1 MLFYFKNTLSLPMK
15 QWKQYSILILAI
27 FAVANTAYCQNQNP
41 PTKWDIF
48 KNDIGIGINDA
59 GTYFLTPFQIPS
71 VQSSLTLVAI
81 GATIGT
87 SIAAFDEPVRENVI
101 SNQSENFSKVMNV
114 SNVGG
119 EIYTPIALSV
129 SLYGI
134 GLFFDEPSTRVTG
147 RLVAEAFIFSGI
159 TTTLGKSFFGRSR
172 PFVNGDAHN
181 FEWFQLSEPQLALP
195 SGHATIAFSMASVL
209 STRIDNVYA
218 SIGLYAIATSTAV
231 ARMYKDKHWLSDVML
246 GSAIGIASGLYV
258 CNLEEERMNPNKNQ
272 TFRWQLSPSLNGVN
286 LTLQW

>member
-1 MLFYFKNTLSLPMK
+1 MK

-27 FAVANTAYCQNQNP
+27 FIVANKAYCQNQNP

-71 VQSSLTLVAI
+71 EQSSLTLLAI
-81 GATIGT
+81 GSSIGT
-87 SIAAFDEPVRENVI
+87 SIAAFDEPVRDKVI
-101 SNQSENFSKVMNV
+101 SNQTETVTRIMNY
-114 SNVGG
+114 SNEIG
-119 EIYTPIALSV
+119 ELYTPIMLSA

-147 RLVAEAFIFSGI
+147 RLVAEAFLFSGI
-159 TTTLGKSFFGRSR
+159 TTTLGKSFFGRAR

-209 STRIDNVYA
+209 SSRIDNIYA
-218 SIGLYAIATSTAV
+218 SIGLYAIATSTAA
-231 ARMYKDKHWLSDVML
+231 ARVYKDKHWLSDVML

-258 CNLEEERMNPNKNQ
+258 CNLEEERSNPTKSQ
-272 TFRWQLSPSLNGVN
+272 TFRWKLSPSFNGVN
-286 LTLQW
+286 LTMQW

>member
-1 MLFYFKNTLSLPMK
+1 MKQNKYYFYSLVVFFLSTLSLIS
-15 QWKQYSILILAI
+15 QQN
-27 FAVANTAYCQNQNP
+27 NTV
-41 PTKWDIF
+41 TLWDIF
-48 KNDIGIGINDA
+48 KDDVGIGFNDA
-59 GTYFLTPFQIPS
+59 GRYFLSPYQIPS
-71 VQSSLTLVAI
+71 IQSTITMGLL
-81 GATIGT
+81 GASIGT
-87 SIAAFDEPVRENVI
+87 SIVEFDEPIREIAI
-101 SNQSENFSKVMNV
+101 SNQSENFSKVMNF

-172 PFVNGDAHN
+172 PFVNGDAHD
-181 FEWFQLSEPQLALP
+181 FVWFQLSEPQLALP

-209 STRIDNVYA
+209 SSRIDNIYA
-218 SIGLYAIATSTAV
+218 SIGLYTIATSTAV
-231 ARMYKDKHWLSDVML
+231 ARIYKDKHWLSDVML

-258 CNLEEERMNPNKNQ
+258 CNLEEERSNPDHNQ
-272 TFRWQLSPSLNGVN
+272 TFRWQLSPTFNGVN

>member
-1 MLFYFKNTLSLPMK
+1 MK
-15 QWKQYSILILAI
+15 QLKSYSYTILAI
-27 FAVANTAYCQNQNP
+27 FLCTTAVFCQTINS

-48 KNDIGIGINDA
+48 KDDVGIGFNDA
-59 GTYFLTPFQIPS
+59 GKFFLTPFQIPS
-71 VQSSLTLVAI
+71 VQSSTTMGLL
-81 GATIGT
+81 GASIGT
-87 SIAAFDEPVRENVI
+87 SMVALDEPIREK
-101 SNQSENFSKVMNV
+101 SNMNQTENITTIMNY
-114 SNVGG
+114 SNVVG

-172 PFVNGDAHN
+172 PFVNGDAHD

-209 STRIDNVYA
+209 SSRIDNIYA
-218 SIGLYAIATSTAV
+218 SIGLYTIATSTAF
-231 ARMYKDKHWLSDVML
+231 ARIYKDKHWLSDVML

-258 CNLEEERMNPNKNQ
+258 CSREEERMNPNKNQ
-272 TFRWQLSPSLNGVN
+272 TFHWQLSPTFNGVN